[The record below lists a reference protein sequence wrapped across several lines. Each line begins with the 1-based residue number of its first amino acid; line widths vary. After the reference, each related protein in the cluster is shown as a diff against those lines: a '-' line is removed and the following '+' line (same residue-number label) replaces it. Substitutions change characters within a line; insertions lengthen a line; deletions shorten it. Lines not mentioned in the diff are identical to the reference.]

1 MLNLNNRI
9 PFFYIFSFISDLF
22 NHVVF
27 LLINLAIDIGLI
39 VKLRQTLN
47 EMLEK
52 AKEYSTKAQ
61 QEAKNKENENA
72 LNNAKSMIIWNTSLN
87 LILKISSAIYSL
99 FYLYYSIYISNE
111 KDHLILNYFY
121 KYICI
126 DADFCSM
133 FFQLSNF
140 LYFLCISIQLFFY
153 KLYDKKF
160 SRSLNMIL
168 VDKKLNS

>member
-1 MLNLNNRI
+1 M
-9 PFFYIFSFISDLF
+9 

-47 EMLEK
+47 DMLEK
-52 AKEYSTKAQ
+52 AKKYSTKAQ
-61 QEAKNKENENA
+61 LEAKDKESENA
-72 LNNAKSMIIWNTSLN
+72 FSNARSMIIWNTSLN
-87 LILKISSAIYSL
+87 LILKIPSALYSL

-111 KDHLILNYFY
+111 KENLILNYFY
-121 KYICI
+121 RNICI
-126 DADFCSM
+126 DADFCNM

-153 KLYDKKF
+153 KHYDKKF
-160 SRSLNMIL
+160 SRSFNMIL
-168 VDKKLNS
+168 VDKKSNSLN